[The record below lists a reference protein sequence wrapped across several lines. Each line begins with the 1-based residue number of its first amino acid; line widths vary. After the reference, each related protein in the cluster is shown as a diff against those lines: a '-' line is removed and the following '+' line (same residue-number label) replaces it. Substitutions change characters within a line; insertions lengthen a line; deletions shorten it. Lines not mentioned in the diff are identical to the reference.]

1 MGFDDGAV
9 DHHDLEVALSDKRGE
24 HPGEYAP
31 GSPAVEPLMRG
42 DPLAELLR
50 QVSPGCSGSGYPPD
64 PFDHGAVAG
73 DVRAPARSGAEWEMF
88 PTTGPW
94 LDCEYELHR
103 CTADGGV
110 ESALGGL

>member
-31 GSPAVEPLMRG
+31 GSPAAEPLIRG

-50 QVSPGCSGSGYPPD
+50 
-64 PFDHGAVAG
+64 
-73 DVRAPARSGAEWEMF
+73 
-88 PTTGPW
+88 
-94 LDCEYELHR
+94 
-103 CTADGGV
+103 
-110 ESALGGL
+110 